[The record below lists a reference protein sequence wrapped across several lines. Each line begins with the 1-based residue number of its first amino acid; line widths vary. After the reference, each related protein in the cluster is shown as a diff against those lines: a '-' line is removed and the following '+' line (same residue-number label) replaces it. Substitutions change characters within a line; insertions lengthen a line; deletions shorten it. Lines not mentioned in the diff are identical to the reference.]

1 MSHSTYNTLLN
12 RARKAGLTT
21 HELYC
26 ALAARTGENGDQ
38 DPGQVDCNGFV
49 SSYTEEG
56 KRIYHPADD
65 NR

>member
-1 MSHSTYNTLLN
+1 MSHAKYIALLN
-12 RARKAGLTT
+12 QARKAGLNTR
-21 HELYC
+21 EFYG
-26 ALAARTGENGDQ
+26 AMAGRTPENTDQ
-38 DPGQVDCNGFV
+38 GPGQVDSNGFV